1 MLAEAWRTHR
11 CLPLLSQ
18 EIFDEYLRVLTYPKF
33 QLSSSE
39 ITRVLEHDFL
49 PHAEFVRVTSRVEV
63 IAADPSDNKFLACAL
78 DGRADVLASGDHH
91 LLALKRFH
99 ATEILT
105 ARQLLDRLASVSNKR

>member
-39 ITRVLEHDFL
+39 IKRVLEHDFL
-49 PHAEFVRVTSRVEV
+49 PYAEFVRVTSQVEV

-78 DGRADVLASGDHH
+78 DGRADVVVSGDRH
-91 LLALKRFH
+91 LLTLKRFH
-99 ATEILT
+99 GIAIVT
-105 ARQLLDRLASVSNKR
+105 ARQFRDQVASVPDKG